1 MVHILSLDD
10 ELEMGMLIDL
20 ILDRKGYDLTYTD
33 DSFEAWALLQTQT
46 FDLFTQ
52 DLMRPD
58 IDGWAFYERLCAD
71 ERLQH
76 LPMVI
81 ITAKAKGDWLLDK
94 TVDGYLTKPFG
105 PQELLEIV
113 AKVLR
118 ERGIAVPTPRSGK
131 DAPQP
136 WVDPRKKETAPLL
149 AGLRSANPET
159 RFWAA
164 RDLGLLQDVQAT
176 DPLLSL
182 LDDADDN
189 VRWAAALALGRL
201 EAPPAVT
208 PLRAALGD
216 PVPLVRMM
224 AAHALGMI
232 GVAEAEPPLI
242 TYLETHLDDQDPWEC
257 LSVTHTLAQIA
268 SPSATPTLV
277 RALHHPVTEE
287 KRMAARALGQIGEPA
302 LAGLIA
308 HLDDTD
314 PLVRQ
319 AAVAGLAQRPRNARV
334 VQALI
339 AALRD
344 EDSEVRRS
352 AAWMLGRS
360 RSQRAVRPLL
370 PLLQDPDVAV
380 VKAAV
385 YALGWLE
392 AVPAIDPLFEML
404 GDPAHP
410 LREEAARALSRIGG
424 QACDLLEKQL
434 TTGDRDTRQTVLS
447 GIAWIRDEA
456 RAIDF
461 YITGLQDEDAGV
473 RRLAAQRLGWRQ
485 ENRAIPALLAALRD
499 GSPDVVAVAVSAL
512 GYLKAAP
519 ALPALKAVVARDTRQ
534 TEDGTPVADV
544 ARRAISTIEGAL
556 EEKQAPGGE

>member
-1 MVHILSLDD
+1 MAHILSLDD

-20 ILDRKGYDLTYTD
+20 VLYRKGYDLTYTD

-76 LPMVI
+76 LPVMI
-81 ITAKAKGDWLLDK
+81 ITAKARGDWPLDK

-105 PQELLEIV
+105 PQELLAVV

-118 ERGIAVPTPRSGK
+118 ERGIAVPTPQSGK

-176 DPLLSL
+176 DPFDKLPWHLRPGQGRAGSLLSL

-208 PLRAALGD
+208 PLGAALSD
-216 PVPLVRMM
+216 EAPLVRMM

-242 TYLETHLDDQDPWEC
+242 TYLETHLDDQDLWEC

-268 SPSATPTLV
+268 SPSATPTLL

-287 KRMAARALGQIGEPA
+287 KHMAARALGHIGEPA

-308 HLDDTD
+308 QLDDTD

-334 VQALI
+334 VQPLI

-344 EDSEVRRS
+344 EV
-352 AAWMLGRS
+352 
-360 RSQRAVRPLL
+360 
-370 PLLQDPDVAV
+370 
-380 VKAAV
+380 
-385 YALGWLE
+385 
-392 AVPAIDPLFEML
+392 
-404 GDPAHP
+404 
-410 LREEAARALSRIGG
+410 
-424 QACDLLEKQL
+424 
-434 TTGDRDTRQTVLS
+434 
-447 GIAWIRDEA
+447 
-456 RAIDF
+456 
-461 YITGLQDEDAGV
+461 
-473 RRLAAQRLGWRQ
+473 
-485 ENRAIPALLAALRD
+485 
-499 GSPDVVAVAVSAL
+499 PDVVAAAAFAL
-512 GYLKAAP
+512 DYLKAAP
-519 ALPALKAVVARDTRQ
+519 ALPALKAVVAHDTRQ
-534 TEDGTPVADV
+534 TGDGTPVADV
-544 ARRAISTIEGAL
+544 ARRAISAIEGAL